1 MRGPLTY
8 QINGFKIG
16 TVKYLALIKV
26 ERVMPKVSCLS
37 HEGEHRGEEKHPIDR
52 IQVKKKRAFFK
63 PESQSCF
70 ESQTVILE
78 HKLEIIANF
87 HVWKRNRNSDEDRH
101 SNWRDSHVFLAETV
115 HISSCFFHESKDSV

>member
-1 MRGPLTY
+1 MKESIEERRNIPLTE
-8 QINGFKIG
+8 NKF
-16 TVKYLALIKV
+16 
-26 ERVMPKVSCLS
+26 
-37 HEGEHRGEEKHPIDR
+37 
-52 IQVKKKRAFFK
+52 KKRAFFK

-87 HVWKRNRNSDEDRH
+87 HVWKRNRNNDEDRH

-115 HISSCFFHESKDSV
+115 HISSCFIHESKDSV